1 MSAIIFFFM
10 IYDYFFMVMIYDLSS
25 MIIFAFW
32 RPHFLGIYSYFN
44 TLDGDCVLW
53 HKFKGL
59 ENQNKKTH
67 GSLIFWRSKILL
79 AFMG

>member
-10 IYDYFFMVMIYDLSS
+10 IMIYDYLFMIMIYDLSS
-25 MIIFAFW
+25 MSIFAFW

-44 TLDGDCVLW
+44 TLGGDCVPW

-59 ENQNKKTH
+59 ENQNKTKNHTV
-67 GSLIFWRSKILL
+67 LL
-79 AFMG
+79 FFE